1 MLTDIRVL
9 DCSHQPG
16 WLAGRV
22 LADMGAEVMKLEAPG
37 SNLGSA
43 QWRAYNVNKR
53 LLELDVESEVGIRD
67 LERIAANVD
76 VIITSFQPESTSMQ
90 VFDYARLSERNRG
103 LILVLISPFGETG
116 PRADWLA
123 SDIELMAAGGTM
135 SLAGEPGETPVRI
148 TAPQSYAWTGVQ
160 AAIGALMAIN
170 GRRLTGKG
178 QVVRVSAQAAV
189 LPALAFAPCY
199 WDMNRVVPT
208 RGGSFATGRSIT
220 GARYRVFWKCRDGYL
235 NFIIYG
241 GPAGRRTN
249 KSLLEWMLER
259 GFDPGVWENMDWDN
273 FSPVK
278 TTQAE
283 VDAMEQPIA
292 RFFATLTKKEF
303 LQGAGKREMLGYPVS
318 SVADIAADP
327 QLQARNFWS
336 DLTGLDGVQQRHC
349 GSFYMLNGER
359 PPLRYAPPTKP
370 LDIQEILAE
379 LTQNSDKNT
388 TSQAGEIGVLPGV
401 VSVLEG
407 LKVVEF
413 GGYAAG
419 PQIGKI
425 LANFGATVVHVESK
439 GRPDGFR
446 SEYPPFKDDKPG
458 LNRGGCF
465 AIFNDSKLAVT
476 LDIKKPG
483 GVELG
488 RHLVDWSDVVIEN
501 MRPGVI
507 ARMGLGY
514 DTFEQSNPGLI
525 MLSTCNMGQT
535 GPRANTPG
543 FGSQLSALAGFSGL
557 TGAADGPPMLLYG
570 PYIDFIAAGF
580 GAAAVLGALEQ
591 RHQTGCGAQ
600 VDLSQ
605 YECGLHFIAP
615 ELLEF
620 HDTGKIAERDCNAD
634 PAAVPHGAFACLD
647 DKWVVLSCWSDEE
660 FIRLTRVIEHPELA
674 IDEKFFSQETRKT
687 HEAELNVIIAAWCY
701 SRDVDMAA
709 TELQN
714 AGVHAYPVNTVAD
727 VFSDPQLL
735 EQKTWRQQRHPV
747 MGEQAYMFPAFDLAD
762 MPGDITSPAPLFGG
776 DNDKVFRAFLG
787 LTVEE
792 YAASKASGAIGVHD
806 QVSEPDQQA
815 C

>member
-1 MLTDIRVL
+1 VLTDIRVL
-9 DCSHQPG
+9 DCSDQSG

-22 LADMGAEVMKLEAPG
+22 LADLGAEVVKLEAPG
-37 SNLGSA
+37 TDLGSA
-43 QWRAYNVNKR
+43 QWRANNVNKQ
-53 LLELDVESEVGIRD
+53 LLELDIHSEPAVQD
-67 LERIAANVD
+67 LERIAAQID
-76 VIITSFQPESTSMQ
+76 VIIASIKPGSTSAQ
-90 VFDYARLSERNRG
+90 VFDYARLSECNQG
-103 LILVLISPFGETG
+103 LVLVLISPFGETG

-148 TAPQSYAWTGVQ
+148 TAPQSYAWAGVQ
-160 AAIGALMAIN
+160 AAIGALMAIS

-249 KSLLEWMLER
+249 KSLLEWMADCGCDTGIL
-259 GFDPGVWENMDWDN
+259 GAVDWDE

-278 TTQAE
+278 ATQAE

-292 RFFATLTKKEF
+292 HFFATLTKKEF
-303 LQGAGKREMLGYPVS
+303 LEGASKREMLGYPVS
-318 SVADIAADP
+318 TVADIAADP
-327 QLQARNFWS
+327 QLQVRNFWS
-336 DLTGLDGVQQRHC
+336 DLTGTDGAGQRHC

-359 PPLRYAPPTKP
+359 PPLRYAPGAKP
-370 LDIQEILAE
+370 LDIQELLADF
-379 LTQNSDKNT
+379 TRNGNKGA
-388 TSQAGEIGVLPGV
+388 TSPVGEIDAVPGAV
-401 VSVLEG
+401 AALEG

-419 PQIGKI
+419 PQVGKI
-425 LANFGATVVHVESK
+425 LANFGATVIHVESQ

-488 RHLVDWSDVVIEN
+488 RRLVEWSDVVIEN

-514 DTFEQSNPGLI
+514 DTFKQTNPGLI

-600 VDLSQ
+600 IDLSQ

-615 ELLEF
+615 ELLDF
-620 HDTGKIAERDCNAD
+620 HDSGKIAERDCNTD
-634 PAAVPHGAFACLD
+634 PVAVPHGAFACLD
-647 DKWVVLSCWSDEE
+647 EKWVVLSCWSDEE
-660 FIRLTRVIEHPELA
+660 FMRLTRVVEHPGFA
-674 IDEKFFSQETRKT
+674 TDERFASQGNRKL
-687 HEAELNVIIAAWCY
+687 HEAELNAIVAAWCY
-701 SRDVDMAA
+701 DRDAGLAA
-709 TELQN
+709 TELQD
-714 AGVHAYPVNTVAD
+714 AGVHAYPVNTVED
-727 VFSDPQLL
+727 VFSDPQLR
-735 EQKTWRQQRHPV
+735 EQKVWRHRQHPI
-747 MGEQAYMFPAFDLAD
+747 MGEQAYMFPAFDLDD
-762 MPGDITSPAPLFGG
+762 MPGDITSSAPLFGG
-776 DNDKVFRAFLG
+776 DNDHVFRTFLG
-787 LTVEE
+787 LSADE
-792 YAASKASGAIGVHD
+792 YAASRASGAIGVHD
-806 QVSEPDQQA
+806 R
-815 C
+815 